1 MMTYHFMLL
10 HTEVIFYFKNYS
22 SFDSYDI
29 DITEI
34 CNIILSEKIQSLL
47 YSFVCLKKKKKWIV
61 DFLFIY
67 KMF

>member
-1 MMTYHFMLL
+1 MLL

-29 DITEI
+29 DITDI

-47 YSFVCLKKKKKWIV
+47 YSFVFFKKKKKKK
-61 DFLFIY
+61 
-67 KMF
+67 KMDS